1 VRIRTVKPNF
11 WGHRRLSKLGY
22 SSRLIAIGLLNM
34 ADDEGYFEAEP
45 ELVRAALDPFSENSL
60 IIQGAIS
67 ELSDIGYI
75 LVREHPT
82 EGKIGHVVKFTD
94 HQKVN
99 RPYPSK
105 LRGIF
110 EQSDS
115 LNIHGVNNE
124 HSLLER
130 KGKEQGKEGNGKE
143 QRAPARGQY
152 SQEFESFWKL
162 YPARNGKKTG
172 KKEAAKCFKE
182 ALKKTT
188 SKKIM
193 EAVATQSKSM
203 DWRKENGAFVPD
215 AFRWLKKERWE
226 DEVEHVG
233 VSYRDPATAEAIRIL
248 EED

>member
-1 VRIRTVKPNF
+1 
-11 WGHRRLSKLGY
+11 
-22 SSRLIAIGLLNM
+22 M

-45 ELVRAALDPFSENSL
+45 ELVRAALDPFSKNSL
-60 IIQGAIS
+60 IIHGA
-67 ELSDIGYI
+67 LSDLSSIGYI
-75 LVREHPT
+75 SIKEHPS
-82 EGKIGHVVKFTD
+82 EGKIGHVVNFLE
-94 HQKVN
+94 HQRVN
-99 RPYPSK
+99 RPSPSK
-105 LRGIF
+105 LREIF
-110 EQSDS
+110 EHSGS
-115 LNIHGVNNE
+115 LIIHGALSE
-124 HSLLER
+124 DSPPEG
-130 KGKEQGKEGNGKE
+130 KGREGKGTGKGKE

-152 SQEFESFWKL
+152 SQEFESFWKA

-172 KKEAAKCFKE
+172 KKEASKCFAE

-188 SKKIM
+188 AEKIM

-233 VSYRDPATAEAIRIL
+233 VSCRDPATAEAIRIL